1 MRWITCL
8 GVAAALQL
16 PAAVMAQQAVV
27 SGWVESVDNQAN
39 TLTIR
44 GTGNPRTIQ
53 VAPDAVIRVN
63 GQAARL
69 DQLPRDGQISV
80 MAQKLPSGV
89 LQATEINVR
98 STATPRSAAYPAG
111 SVVDGQLVRIDIPAN
126 QITLRTNSGNFV
138 VSLGSA
144 PITWSGRR
152 VSTRYLQLG
161 QQLRVMRSVP
171 TGGATDYVTQSIYI
185 LRPSPTATRTTSTS
199 VRRSSSRATVRRRST
214 HYASNLS
221 SSKSRSRSMRRS
233 TSSLITP

>member
-1 MRWITCL
+1 MRWMIGL
-8 GVAAALQL
+8 GVVAVLQV

-27 SGWVESVDNQAN
+27 SGWVDSVDNQAN

-44 GTGNPRTIQ
+44 GSGNPRTIQ

-63 GQAARL
+63 GQTTRL
-69 DQLPRDGQISV
+69 DQLPRDGQITV

-98 STATPRSAAYPAG
+98 LPATPRAAAYPAG
-111 SVVDGQLVRIDIPAN
+111 SVVDGQLVRIDVPAN
-126 QITLRTNSGNFV
+126 QITMRTSSGNFMV
-138 VSLGSA
+138 PLGSA

-161 QQLRVMRSVP
+161 QQLRVMRSIP

-185 LRPSPTATRTTSTS
+185 LRPAPTATRTAT
-199 VRRSSSRATVRRRST
+199 VRRSSSRATVRRW
-214 HYASNLS
+214 S
-221 SSKSRSRSMRRS
+221 S
-233 TSSLITP
+233 PYGGY